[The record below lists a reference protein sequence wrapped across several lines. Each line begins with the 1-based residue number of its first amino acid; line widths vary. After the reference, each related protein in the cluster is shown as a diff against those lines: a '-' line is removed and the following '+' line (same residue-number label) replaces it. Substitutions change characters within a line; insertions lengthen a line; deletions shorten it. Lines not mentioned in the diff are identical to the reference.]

1 MKTIVNVML
10 QYCWIV
16 CLCVRRDLIKINLH
30 SFRPSL
36 GYIILCCQDLYFT
49 YVEVLKGG
57 QGYATTKCFVY
68 KQYGHTYV
76 KCVTNPTK
84 AKQFKANRINKRK
97 DKILFEYEL
106 GMEWLVKI
114 TKSFNFSTLSKQY
127 GSFIKRTLDVI
138 NKEDEGKTQVKE
150 IMQAFKT

>member
-1 MKTIVNVML
+1 M
-10 QYCWIV
+10 
-16 CLCVRRDLIKINLH
+16 
-30 SFRPSL
+30 
-36 GYIILCCQDLYFT
+36 
-49 YVEVLKGG
+49 
-57 QGYATTKCFVY
+57 
-68 KQYGHTYV
+68 
-76 KCVTNPTK
+76 TNPTK

>member
-1 MKTIVNVML
+1 MCDKSN
-10 QYCWIV
+10 
-16 CLCVRRDLIKINLH
+16 
-30 SFRPSL
+30 
-36 GYIILCCQDLYFT
+36 
-49 YVEVLKGG
+49 
-57 QGYATTKCFVY
+57 
-68 KQYGHTYV
+68 
-76 KCVTNPTK
+76 K

-114 TKSFNFSTLSKQY
+114 TKSFNFATLSKQY
-127 GSFIKRTLDVI
+127 GSFKKGTLDAI